1 MVQENIG
8 EKESELEDLI
18 KMSTFIIE
26 HILKITGGNLAL

>member
-8 EKESELEDLI
+8 EKEPELEDLM

-26 HILKITGGNLAL
+26 HILKISEGNLEL